1 MRRPDGIGTKG
12 TEKDLSLQLRVTLL
26 QDKLHESSQR
36 KKKGRLTS
44 RVLKANRFSID
55 LRTYT
60 RPSTLQLTTSIWDT
74 VHDDSNIIDAQRGRF
89 EP

>member
-1 MRRPDGIGTKG
+1 MRGPDRIGAKG
-12 TEKDLSLQLRVTLL
+12 AEKDLSLQLGVALL
-26 QDKLHESSQR
+26 QGTSDLVKAPEEG
-36 KKKGRLTS
+36 KKGEHTS

-74 VHDDSNIIDAQRGRF
+74 VHGDSNIIDARRG
-89 EP
+89 